1 MKKTLF
7 ACVALTGFLAA
18 QTYDVGDVVANF
30 SEAICANGTGDWVL
44 DDYNGD
50 LNGGDYHVIWIN
62 LFTSW

>member
-1 MKKTLF
+1 MKKTL
-7 ACVALTGFLAA
+7 LAGILLAGVITA
-18 QTYDVGDVVANF
+18 QTYNVGDVVANF

-44 DDYNGD
+44 DNYNGD